1 MVDCGLEYI
10 IAHFIP
16 TRSYRGETRRTWKIR
31 REDQQVT
38 GRGDY
43 ILGTIRNTFFNVGVR
58 EARMHTDHER
68 VLEVLQGEGV

>member
-43 ILGTIRNTFFNVGVR
+43 FLGTSRHTFLTQGFR
-58 EARMHTDHER
+58 EALMHTDHWMFLV
-68 VLEVLQGEGV
+68 VL